1 MNKDASAR
9 TRRLIGEQAQE
20 ALESSAVLIVGLGGV
35 GAFAAEAIARAGV
48 GKIGLLDFDSVSIS
62 NINRQLLATH
72 STIGKPKVEVMK
84 ARILD
89 INPQAE
95 VCCYNLKYT
104 VDSADSIPLSEYN
117 YIVDAIDTVKCK
129 VELIVRA
136 KHSGVPIISSM
147 GTGNKLAAERFE
159 LTDLFSTDKCHLAR
173 IMRKRLRKFDV
184 TSLPVVFS
192 SEHVLDPIEEDEN
205 AEIGRH
211 VDPGSIS
218 YMPGTAGL
226 LMASY
231 VIRELIKPYLPMQGG
246 KHEA

>member
-1 MNKDASAR
+1 MDKEAAAR
-9 TRRLIGEQAQE
+9 TRRLIGEQAQQV
-20 ALESSAVLIVGLGGV
+20 LETSAVLVVGLGGV

-72 STIGKPKVEVMK
+72 STIGRQKVDVMK
-84 ARILD
+84 SRILD
-89 INPQAE
+89 INPSAE
-95 VCCYNLKYT
+95 VVCYNIKYT
-104 VDSADSIPLSEYN
+104 ADTADSIPISDYN
-117 YIVDAIDTVKCK
+117 YIIDAIDTVKCK

-136 KHSGVPIISSM
+136 KRCGTPIISAM

-159 LTDLFSTDKCHLAR
+159 LTDLFFTDKCHLAR

-192 SEHVLDPIEEDEN
+192 SEHVLEPIEEDEN

-231 VIRELIKPYLPMQGG
+231 VIRAIIKPYLPICGE
-246 KHEA
+246 KL

>member
-1 MNKDASAR
+1 MNKEALAR
-9 TRRLIGEQAQE
+9 TRRLIGEQAQQI
-20 ALESSAVLIVGLGGV
+20 LENSAVLVVGLGGV

-72 STIGKPKVEVMK
+72 STIGKPKVDVMK
-84 ARILD
+84 DRILD
-89 INPQAE
+89 INPSAE
-95 VCCYNLKYT
+95 VVCYDIKYT
-104 VDSADSIPLSEYN
+104 VDSADTIPLSEYN
-117 YIVDAIDTVKCK
+117 YILDAIDTVKCK

-136 KHSGVPIISSM
+136 KRCGTPIISAM

-173 IMRKRLRKFDV
+173 IMRKRLRKYDV
-184 TSLPVVFS
+184 TTLPVVYS
-192 SEHVLDPIEEDEN
+192 SEHVLEPIEEDET
-205 AEIGRH
+205 AEVGRH

-226 LMASY
+226 LMASH
-231 VIRELIKPYLPMQGG
+231 VIRDIIKPYLPKQQ
-246 KHEA
+246 EQT

>member
-1 MNKDASAR
+1 MDKDASAR
-9 TRRLIGEQAQE
+9 TRRLIGEQAQQ
-20 ALESSAVLIVGLGGV
+20 ALERAAVLIVGLGGV
-35 GAFAAEAIARAGV
+35 GAYAAEAIARSGV
-48 GKIGLLDFDSVSIS
+48 GKIGLLDFDSISLS

-72 STIGKPKVEVMK
+72 STIGKQKVEVMK

-89 INPQAE
+89 INPSAE
-95 VCCYNLKYT
+95 VVCYPTKYT
-104 VDSADSIPLSEYN
+104 VDTADDIPISKYN
-117 YIVDAIDTVKCK
+117 FIVDAIDTVKCK

-136 KHSGVPIISSM
+136 KRSGVPIISAM

-192 SEHVLDPIEEDEN
+192 SEHVLDPIEEDES

-226 LMASY
+226 LMSSY
-231 VIRELIKPYLPMQGG
+231 VIRALIKEYLPNQ
-246 KHEA
+246 EEQI

>member
-1 MNKDASAR
+1 MDKEAAAR
-9 TRRLIGEQAQE
+9 TRRLIGDRAQK
-20 ALESSAVLIVGLGGV
+20 ALECAAVLVVGLGGV

-48 GKIGLLDFDSVSIS
+48 GKIGLLDFDVISIS

-72 STIGKPKVEVMK
+72 STIGMQKVEVMK
-84 ARILD
+84 SRILD
-89 INPQAE
+89 INPAAE
-95 VCCYNLKYT
+95 VICYNTKYT
-104 VDSADSIPLSEYN
+104 VDTADSIPLAEYDF
-117 YIVDAIDTVKCK
+117 IVDAIDTVKCK

-136 KHSGVPIISSM
+136 KQGGVPIISAM
-147 GTGNKLAAERFE
+147 GTGNKLAAEHFK

-173 IMRKRLRKFDV
+173 IMRKRLRKYNV

-192 SEHVLDPIEEDEN
+192 PEHVLEPIEEEES

-231 VIRELIKPYLPMQGG
+231 VIRALISEYLPEH
-246 KHEA
+246 KEA